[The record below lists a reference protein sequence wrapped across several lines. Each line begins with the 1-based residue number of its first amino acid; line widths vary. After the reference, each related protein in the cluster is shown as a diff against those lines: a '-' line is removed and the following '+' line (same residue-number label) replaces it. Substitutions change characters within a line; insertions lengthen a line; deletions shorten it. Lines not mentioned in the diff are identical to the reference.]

1 VARSVGNHLPDAL
14 QRLFDGTQPE
24 EQVGFTILL
33 VTVTNHG
40 WPHLAMLSVGELVA
54 VDPREIRLALWPA
67 SSAAANLGQGGKLT
81 LACVHNAA
89 AYSIRCRAVRT
100 ASEFETLAVFKARV
114 DEVFEDVAPYAVLE
128 YGVGYHLT
136 DVAQTLERWKRVIA
150 HLKTAL
156 L

>member
-1 VARSVGNHLPDAL
+1 
-14 QRLFDGTQPE
+14 
-24 EQVGFTILL
+24 
-33 VTVTNHG
+33 
-40 WPHLAMLSVGELVA
+40 
-54 VDPREIRLALWPA
+54 
-67 SSAAANLGQGGKLT
+67 
-81 LACVHNAA
+81 
-89 AYSIRCRAVRT
+89 VRT

-128 YGVGYHLT
+128 YGVRYHLT